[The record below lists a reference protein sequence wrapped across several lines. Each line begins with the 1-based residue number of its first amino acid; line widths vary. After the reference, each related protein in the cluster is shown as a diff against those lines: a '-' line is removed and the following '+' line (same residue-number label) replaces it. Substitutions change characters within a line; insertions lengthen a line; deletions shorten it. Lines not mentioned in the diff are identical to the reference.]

1 MRFITVSILSVL
13 VVMPTVTMARLPV
26 VNIASAGVSARSA
39 FGEEVTKTNT
49 KAAESTRTRSVV
61 ARTIQKPITA
71 TPVDTGEQLLT
82 VNDVLVPQRPS
93 GDLWAKND
101 TNQTNEFALRMPTA
115 NEFSVIRS
123 DSLLPE
129 ESIDKK
135 IVVAPAPVPAPVLA
149 SMAKNNNKIESAKTP
164 QKRTSARNASNKTV
178 VTAKAKTQG
187 NSAQNTTPSKNKDV
201 IVRNVKKKNTPRII
215 MARDDMTNMNPAQL
229 RQAFRKTFLSENK
242 HLSTY
247 PAEEFDVASNMSAT
261 TGRFS
266 SQRDLSED
274 SSIRP
279 LEIKIRFRNDDSAL
293 SRENYNLLM
302 EYAGIVVRKPTR
314 AIQLGI
320 PKRMTKTKNGRKLA
334 ARRLA
339 IVEQVLTDNGVSQ
352 QHIVPVLSND
362 TDSGLTLRIISND
375 QYEAL
380 SQQQRDVF
388 GDDTGNKTSRM
399 SW

>member
-13 VVMPTVTMARLPV
+13 VVMPTVAVARLPV

-135 IVVAPAPVPAPVLA
+135 IVVEPVPAPVLA
-149 SMAKNNNKIESAKTP
+149 SMAKDNNKIESAKTP
-164 QKRTSARNASNKTV
+164 QKRTRARNASSKTV
-178 VTAKAKTQG
+178 VTARAKTQG

-261 TGRFS
+261 IGRFS

-388 GDDTGNKTSRM
+388 GDDTGNKSSRM

>member
-13 VVMPTVTMARLPV
+13 VVMPTVAVARLPV

-93 GDLWAKND
+93 GDLWARND

-135 IVVAPAPVPAPVLA
+135 IVVEPVPAPVLA
-149 SMAKNNNKIESAKTP
+149 STAKNNNKIESAKTP

-178 VTAKAKTQG
+178 VTARAKTQG

-261 TGRFS
+261 IGRFS

-388 GDDTGNKTSRM
+388 GDDTGNKSSRM

>member
-13 VVMPTVTMARLPV
+13 VVMPTVAVARLPV

-93 GDLWAKND
+93 GDLWARND

-135 IVVAPAPVPAPVLA
+135 IVVEPVPAPVLA

-178 VTAKAKTQG
+178 VTARAKTQG

-261 TGRFS
+261 IGRFS

-388 GDDTGNKTSRM
+388 GDDTGNKSSRM

>member
-13 VVMPTVTMARLPV
+13 VVMPTVAVARLPV

-135 IVVAPAPVPAPVLA
+135 IVVEPVPAPVLA
-149 SMAKNNNKIESAKTP
+149 SMAKDNNKIESAKTP

-178 VTAKAKTQG
+178 VTARAKTQG

-261 TGRFS
+261 IGRFS

-388 GDDTGNKTSRM
+388 GDDTGNKSSRM

>member
-13 VVMPTVTMARLPV
+13 VVMPTVAVARLPV

-135 IVVAPAPVPAPVLA
+135 IVVEPVPAPVLA
-149 SMAKNNNKIESAKTP
+149 SMAKNNNKIESAKTL

-178 VTAKAKTQG
+178 VTARAKTQG
-187 NSAQNTTPSKNKDV
+187 NSAKNTTPSKNKDV

-247 PAEEFDVASNMSAT
+247 PAEEFDVASNMSAAI
-261 TGRFS
+261 GRFS

-388 GDDTGNKTSRM
+388 GDDTGNKSSRM

>member
-13 VVMPTVTMARLPV
+13 VVMPTVAVARLPV

-135 IVVAPAPVPAPVLA
+135 IVVEPVPAPVLA
-149 SMAKNNNKIESAKTP
+149 SMAKDNNKIESAKTP
-164 QKRTSARNASNKTV
+164 QKRTSARNTSNKTV
-178 VTAKAKTQG
+178 VTARAKTQG

-261 TGRFS
+261 IGRFS

-274 SSIRP
+274 SNIRP

-388 GDDTGNKTSRM
+388 GDDTGNKSSRM

>member
-13 VVMPTVTMARLPV
+13 VVMPTVAVARLPV

-135 IVVAPAPVPAPVLA
+135 IVVEPVPAPVLA
-149 SMAKNNNKIESAKTP
+149 STAKNNNKIESAKTP

-178 VTAKAKTQG
+178 VTARAKTQG
-187 NSAQNTTPSKNKDV
+187 NSAKNTTPSKNKDV

-261 TGRFS
+261 IGHFS

-380 SQQQRDVF
+380 SQQQRDIF
-388 GDDTGNKTSRM
+388 GDDTGNKSSRM

>member
-13 VVMPTVTMARLPV
+13 VVMPTVAVARLPV

-101 TNQTNEFALRMPTA
+101 TNKTNEFALRMPTA

-135 IVVAPAPVPAPVLA
+135 IVVEPVPAPVLA

-178 VTAKAKTQG
+178 VTARAKTQG
-187 NSAQNTTPSKNKDV
+187 NSAQNTTASKNKDV

-261 TGRFS
+261 IGRFS

-388 GDDTGNKTSRM
+388 GDDTGNKSSRM

>member
-13 VVMPTVTMARLPV
+13 VVMPTVAVARLPV

-61 ARTIQKPITA
+61 ARSIQKPITA

-93 GDLWAKND
+93 GDLWAKNN

-135 IVVAPAPVPAPVLA
+135 IVVEPVPAPVLA
-149 SMAKNNNKIESAKTP
+149 SMAKDNNKIESAKTP

-178 VTAKAKTQG
+178 VTARAKTQG

-261 TGRFS
+261 IGRFS

-388 GDDTGNKTSRM
+388 GDDTGNKSSRM

>member
-13 VVMPTVTMARLPV
+13 VVMPTVAVARLPV

-135 IVVAPAPVPAPVLA
+135 IVVEPVPAPVLA

-178 VTAKAKTQG
+178 VTARAKTQG

-261 TGRFS
+261 IGRFS

-380 SQQQRDVF
+380 SQQQRDIF
-388 GDDTGNKTSRM
+388 GDDTGNKSSRM

>member
-13 VVMPTVTMARLPV
+13 VVMPTVAVARLPV

-135 IVVAPAPVPAPVLA
+135 IVVEPVPAPVLA
-149 SMAKNNNKIESAKTP
+149 SMAKDNNKIESAKTP
-164 QKRTSARNASNKTV
+164 QKRTSARNASSKTV
-178 VTAKAKTQG
+178 VTARAKTQG

-261 TGRFS
+261 IGRFS

-388 GDDTGNKTSRM
+388 GDDTGNKSSRM

>member
-13 VVMPTVTMARLPV
+13 VVMPTVAVARLPV

-135 IVVAPAPVPAPVLA
+135 IVVEPVPAPVLA
-149 SMAKNNNKIESAKTP
+149 SMAKDNNKIESAKTP
-164 QKRTSARNASNKTV
+164 QKRTRARNASNKTV
-178 VTAKAKTQG
+178 VTARAKTQG

-261 TGRFS
+261 IGRFS

-388 GDDTGNKTSRM
+388 GDDTGNKSSRM

>member
-1 MRFITVSILSVL
+1 
-13 VVMPTVTMARLPV
+13 
-26 VNIASAGVSARSA
+26 
-39 FGEEVTKTNT
+39 
-49 KAAESTRTRSVV
+49 
-61 ARTIQKPITA
+61 
-71 TPVDTGEQLLT
+71 
-82 VNDVLVPQRPS
+82 
-93 GDLWAKND
+93 
-101 TNQTNEFALRMPTA
+101 
-115 NEFSVIRS
+115 
-123 DSLLPE
+123 
-129 ESIDKK
+129 
-135 IVVAPAPVPAPVLA
+135 
-149 SMAKNNNKIESAKTP
+149 
-164 QKRTSARNASNKTV
+164 
-178 VTAKAKTQG
+178 
-187 NSAQNTTPSKNKDV
+187 
-201 IVRNVKKKNTPRII
+201 

-261 TGRFS
+261 IGRFS

-388 GDDTGNKTSRM
+388 GDDTGNKSSRM

>member
-13 VVMPTVTMARLPV
+13 VVMPTVAVARLPV

-39 FGEEVTKTNT
+39 FGEDVTKTNT

-135 IVVAPAPVPAPVLA
+135 IVVEPVPAPVLA

-178 VTAKAKTQG
+178 VTARAKTQG
-187 NSAQNTTPSKNKDV
+187 NSAKNTTPSKNKDV

-247 PAEEFDVASNMSAT
+247 PAEEFDVASNMSAAI
-261 TGRFS
+261 GRFS

-388 GDDTGNKTSRM
+388 GDDTGNKSSRM

>member
-13 VVMPTVTMARLPV
+13 VVMPTVAVARLPV

-61 ARTIQKPITA
+61 ARSIQKPITA

-135 IVVAPAPVPAPVLA
+135 IVVEPVPAPVLA
-149 SMAKNNNKIESAKTP
+149 STAKNNNKIESAKTP

-178 VTAKAKTQG
+178 VTARAKTQG

-261 TGRFS
+261 IGRFS

-388 GDDTGNKTSRM
+388 GDDTGNKSSRM

>member
-39 FGEEVTKTNT
+39 FGEEVTKTYT

>member
-13 VVMPTVTMARLPV
+13 VVMPTVAVARLPV

-61 ARTIQKPITA
+61 ARSIQKPITA

-135 IVVAPAPVPAPVLA
+135 IVVEPVPAPVLA

-178 VTAKAKTQG
+178 VTARAKTQG
-187 NSAQNTTPSKNKDV
+187 NSAQNTTASKNKDV

-261 TGRFS
+261 IGRFS

-388 GDDTGNKTSRM
+388 GDDTGNKSSRM

>member
-13 VVMPTVTMARLPV
+13 VVMPTVAVARLPV

-93 GDLWAKND
+93 GDLWARND

-135 IVVAPAPVPAPVLA
+135 IVVEPVPAPVLA

-178 VTAKAKTQG
+178 VTARAKTQG
-187 NSAQNTTPSKNKDV
+187 NSAKNTTPSKNKDV

-261 TGRFS
+261 IGRFS

-380 SQQQRDVF
+380 SQQQRDIF
-388 GDDTGNKTSRM
+388 GDDTGNKSSRM

>member
-13 VVMPTVTMARLPV
+13 VVMPTVAMARLPV

-49 KAAESTRTRSVV
+49 KATESTRTRSVV
-61 ARTIQKPITA
+61 ARTMQKPITA

-135 IVVAPAPVPAPVLA
+135 IVVAPVPAPVLA

-178 VTAKAKTQG
+178 VTARAKTQG

-261 TGRFS
+261 IGRFS

-380 SQQQRDVF
+380 SQQQRDIF
-388 GDDTGNKTSRM
+388 GDDTGNKSSRM

>member
-13 VVMPTVTMARLPV
+13 VVMPTVAVARLPV

-101 TNQTNEFALRMPTA
+101 TNQTNEFALRMPSA

-135 IVVAPAPVPAPVLA
+135 IVVEPVPAPVLA
-149 SMAKNNNKIESAKTP
+149 SMAKNNNKIESAKTL

-178 VTAKAKTQG
+178 VTARTKTQG
-187 NSAQNTTPSKNKDV
+187 NSAKNTTPSKNKDV

-247 PAEEFDVASNMSAT
+247 PAEEFDVASNMSAAI
-261 TGRFS
+261 GRFS

-388 GDDTGNKTSRM
+388 GDDTGNKSSRM

>member
-13 VVMPTVTMARLPV
+13 VVMPTVAVARLPV

-135 IVVAPAPVPAPVLA
+135 IVVEPVPAPVLA

-178 VTAKAKTQG
+178 VTARAKTQG

-261 TGRFS
+261 IGRFS

-388 GDDTGNKTSRM
+388 GDDTGNKSSRM

>member
-13 VVMPTVTMARLPV
+13 VVMPTVAMARLPV

-135 IVVAPAPVPAPVLA
+135 IVVEPVPAPVLA
-149 SMAKNNNKIESAKTP
+149 STAKNNNKIESAKTP

-178 VTAKAKTQG
+178 VTARAKTQG

-261 TGRFS
+261 IGRFS

-388 GDDTGNKTSRM
+388 GDDTGNKSSRM

>member
-13 VVMPTVTMARLPV
+13 VVMPTVAVARLPV

-135 IVVAPAPVPAPVLA
+135 IVVEPVPAPVLA

-178 VTAKAKTQG
+178 VTARAKTQG

-201 IVRNVKKKNTPRII
+201 IVRNVKKKNTSRII

-261 TGRFS
+261 IGRFS

-388 GDDTGNKTSRM
+388 GDDTGNKSSRM

>member
-13 VVMPTVTMARLPV
+13 VVMPTVAVARLPV

-61 ARTIQKPITA
+61 ARSIQKPITA

-135 IVVAPAPVPAPVLA
+135 IVVEPVPAPVLA

-178 VTAKAKTQG
+178 VTARAKTQG
-187 NSAQNTTPSKNKDV
+187 NSAKNTTPSKNKDV

-261 TGRFS
+261 IGRFS

-388 GDDTGNKTSRM
+388 GDDTGNKSSRM